1 MVVDESIIP
10 FCSRLFF
17 RYHKKSC
24 VRQKNIFG
32 HTKFTVA
39 RTKLFLIWQTGYHD
53 SKIVR
58 VVIKLEKNHYNR
70 NYYTSIRL
78 AKYLKGKECELYGTI
93 RKNKKHTYNN
103 NKRKAKVL

>member
-1 MVVDESIIP
+1 MVVDKSIIP

-39 RTKLFLIWQTGYHD
+39 RTILFLIWQTGYHD
-53 SKIVR
+53 SKIMR
-58 VVIKLEKNHYNR
+58 VVIKLKKDHYNR
-70 NYYTSIRL
+70 QLLHKYSTSRIF
-78 AKYLKGKECELYGTI
+78 
-93 RKNKKHTYNN
+93 
-103 NKRKAKVL
+103 KR